1 MCFVPYNLRAFIYS
15 FIQKQIPRKWFKKKN
30 KICWIK
36 WCLKCKCMR
45 SDKIYTWNEEKSI
58 VQKFYF
64 HCHYHHCEMVEW
76 GAKKIIWREMKKIPK
91 QSRKKCQH
99 FWTTITPMCTSLLLM
114 TMATITMTATIII
127 NNSRIYFKRHL
138 VKYIGDTHTHTH
150 TTRECCH
157 SLSRIL
163 MSPLDVYQ
171 NVYFYPIVFYS
182 FLTISCILYRSRKF

>member
-1 MCFVPYNLRAFIYS
+1 MYAIRQDIYL
-15 FIQKQIPRKWFKKKN
+15 KWRKKHRS
-30 KICWIK
+30 KI
-36 WCLKCKCMR
+36 LF
-45 SDKIYTWNEEKSI
+45 SLSLSSLWNGK
-58 VQKFYF
+58 V
-64 HCHYHHCEMVEW
+64 
-76 GAKKIIWREMKKIPK
+76 GGKKIVWREMKKIPK
-91 QSRKKCQH
+91 QFRKKCQH
-99 FWTTITPMCTSLLLM
+99 FWTTITPMCTSLFHM